1 MCCDNEGLRCVSS
14 ISDVQEMRV
23 LKKEE
28 DVEGMYIYIYI
39 YMCKMEGEEAETKK
53 VWLFAS
59 PRKKVYNLN
68 TMMIIP
74 SFRKPIMARDT

>member
-1 MCCDNEGLRCVSS
+1 MLR
-14 ISDVQEMRV
+14 E
-23 LKKEE
+23 
-28 DVEGMYIYIYI
+28 YIYIYI

-59 PRKKVYNLN
+59 PRKNVYNLN

-74 SFRKPIMARDT
+74 SFRKPIIARDT